1 MSCASSSSLRRYNPS
16 DFLDN
21 QSFRSIEFDRQ
32 TASIGG
38 LPVACMLGMSIEQ
51 AGLLETVWLKVVP
64 HLVAKVAPVEID
76 YFGKILGYY

>member
-1 MSCASSSSLRRYNPS
+1 
-16 DFLDN
+16 
-21 QSFRSIEFDRQ
+21 
-32 TASIGG
+32 
-38 LPVACMLGMSIEQ
+38 MSIEQ